1 MERMALEDLV
11 AWNNS
16 KHRKP
21 LVVWGARQVGKTY
34 LIQELFA
41 KQYYKDSYIYI
52 DCKIEDE
59 IREFC
64 SKTANAEKIIQYIS
78 LRKGKPINEK
88 TLLIFDE
95 IQECPNIISALKYF
109 CQDFNEIPV
118 IATGSMVRI
127 KLLRET
133 RKKGFFHTSILP

>member
-52 DCKIEDE
+52 DCKIENG

-64 SKTANAEKIIQYIS
+64 SNTANAEKIIQYIS

-109 CQDFNEIPV
+109 
-118 IATGSMVRI
+118 
-127 KLLRET
+127 
-133 RKKGFFHTSILP
+133 